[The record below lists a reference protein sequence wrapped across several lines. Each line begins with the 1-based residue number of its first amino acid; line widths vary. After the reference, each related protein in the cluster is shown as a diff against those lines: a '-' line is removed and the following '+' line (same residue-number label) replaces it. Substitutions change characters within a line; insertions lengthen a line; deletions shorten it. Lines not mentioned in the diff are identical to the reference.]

1 MKNDT
6 IENQIRIAIQSKL
19 WDQISNDGY
28 FRIHE
33 SCGFYVTSMIRDQVR
48 DQVWHQV
55 HGQVE
60 DLIKEQMNEKEY

>member
-1 MKNDT
+1 MKSDT

-48 DQVWHQV
+48 DQVDYKV
-55 HGQVE
+55 CGQVGN
-60 DLIKEQMNEKEY
+60 LIRNQMYE